1 MNTAILLGIAAGGI
15 ALLLV
20 LIIRFKVQA
29 FVALLL
35 VSLLVALAA
44 GIPLTTIPATED
56 APERL
61 GVIQTIVAGMGG
73 TLGTVAILVAL
84 GAMLGRLI
92 EVSGGAAS
100 LAGKFT
106 TLLGPKRV
114 SAALTAAALVLAIP
128 VFFDVG
134 FIILVPIIYGFCKI
148 AGVNPVKFGL
158 PVAGIMLAVH
168 VAVPPHPGI
177 VGGSALLGT
186 DLGWV
191 TIIGLAVAVPL
202 GFLAHFVSKLLN
214 RREFTMLPATA
225 VQFAQFGTDST
236 GSTGGADAST
246 GGGSPAGSTR
256 TGTLTKTEAP
266 PTAGTILTLILVP
279 LALIMSGTLAA
290 TLLPL
295 GDPLRP
301 LFAFIGAPIFAL
313 LVALLLAFYLLTVR
327 RGWSLAHTGDVL
339 EAALPPAA
347 IVILVTGAGGA
358 FAKVL
363 TESGIGTALSDALTA
378 TGLPILVLAFLI
390 SLVLRVSQGSATV
403 AILSTAG
410 LIAENVAASDY
421 SVIQVALITLSVA
434 FGALG
439 LSHVNDSG
447 FWVVTRYLGLSV
459 ADGLR
464 TWTVLTTVLG
474 VAGFLIV
481 ALLWLVVGA
490 AGA

>member
-1 MNTAILLGIAAGGI
+1 METPVLLGIAAAGI

-20 LIIRFKVQA
+20 LIIKFKVQA

-35 VSLLVALAA
+35 VSLLVGLAA
-44 GIPLTTIPATED
+44 GIPLTTVAATED
-56 APERL
+56 TPERL
-61 GVIQTIVAGMGG
+61 GIIQAIVAGMGG

-92 EVSGGAAS
+92 EVSGGASS
-100 LAGKFT
+100 LAGRFT

-134 FIILVPIIYGFCKI
+134 FIILVPIIYGFCKA

-158 PVAGIMLAVH
+158 PVAGIMLAVP

-177 VGGSALLGT
+177 VGGAALLGA

-191 TIIGLAVAVPL
+191 TIIGLAVAIPL
-202 GFLAHFVSKLLN
+202 GVLAHYVAKLLN

-225 VQFAQFGTDST
+225 AQFDAFGTDAT
-236 GSTGGADAST
+236 EPTGGS
-246 GGGSPAGSTR
+246 GSGRA
-256 TGTLTKTEAP
+256 GTLTKTEAP
-266 PTAGTILTLILVP
+266 PTAGTILTPILVP
-279 LALIMSGTLAA
+279 LALIMLGTVA
-290 TLLPL
+290 TTVLP
-295 GDPLRP
+295 GDDAMRP
-301 LFAFIGAPIFAL
+301 FFAFVGSPVFAL
-313 LVALLLAFYLLTVR
+313 LVALVLAFFLLTVR
-327 RGWSLAHTGDVL
+327 RGWSLAHTGQVM

-358 FAKVL
+358 FARIL
-363 TESGIGTALSDALTA
+363 TESGVGKALADTMAS
-378 TGLPILVLAFLI
+378 TGLPILVLGFLI
-390 SLVLRVSQGSATV
+390 ALVLRASQGSATV
-403 AILSTAG
+403 AILTTGG
-410 LIAENVAASDY
+410 LLAATVADGDF
-421 SVIQVALITLSVA
+421 SVVQVALIAMAIA

-464 TWTVLTTVLG
+464 TWTVLTTILG
-474 VAGFLIV
+474 VAGFL
-481 ALLWLVVGA
+481 LVSAIWGVVSA
-490 AGA
+490 AGL

>member
-1 MNTAILLGIAAGGI
+1 METPVLLAIAAAGI

-35 VSLLVALAA
+35 VSILVGLAA
-44 GIPLTTIPATED
+44 GIPLTTIAATD
-56 APERL
+56 DTPERL
-61 GVIQTIVAGMGG
+61 GVIQAITAGLGG
-73 TLGTVAILVAL
+73 TLGSVAVLVAL

-92 EVSGGAAS
+92 EVSGGASS
-100 LAGKFT
+100 LAGRFT
-106 TLLGPKRV
+106 SLLGPKRV

-134 FIILVPIIYGFCKI
+134 FIILVPIIYGFCKA

-177 VGGSALLGT
+177 VGGAALLGA

-191 TIIGLAVAVPL
+191 TILGLAVALPL
-202 GFLAHFVSKLLN
+202 GILAHFVAKIIN

-225 VQFAQFGTDST
+225 RQFAEFGSNDTD
-236 GSTGGADAST
+236 GF
-246 GGGSPAGSTR
+246 GGGRGGGTS
-256 TGTLTKTEAP
+256 TLTKTEAP
-266 PTAGTILTLILVP
+266 PTAGTIMTLIIVP
-279 LALIMSGTLAA
+279 LALIMTGTVAA
-290 TLLPL
+290 TVLPA
-295 GDPLRP
+295 GDALRP
-301 LFAFIGAPIFAL
+301 FFAFIGAPVFAL
-313 LVALLLAFYLLTVR
+313 LVALTLAFFLLTVR
-327 RGWSLAHTGDVL
+327 RGWSLAHTGEVM

-358 FAKVL
+358 FARVL
-363 TESGIGTALSDALTA
+363 TESGVGKALAETMTA
-378 TGLPILVLAFLI
+378 TGLPILLLGFLI
-390 SLVLRVSQGSATV
+390 SLTLRASQGSATV
-403 AILSTAG
+403 AILTTGGLLAATVAG
-410 LIAENVAASDY
+410 TDY
-421 SVIQVALITLSVA
+421 STVQIALITLAIA

-464 TWTVLTTVLG
+464 SWTVLTTVLG
-474 VAGFLIV
+474 VAGFLLVSVLWFIV
-481 ALLWLVVGA
+481 SAVGI
-490 AGA
+490 

>member
-1 MNTAILLGIAAGGI
+1 METPVLLAIAAAGI
-15 ALLLV
+15 GLLLL
-20 LIIRFKVQA
+20 LIIKFKVQA

-35 VSLLVALAA
+35 VSLFVAIAA
-44 GIPLTTIPATED
+44 QIPLATIPATED
-56 APERL
+56 TPERL
-61 GVIQTIVAGMGG
+61 GVIAVMISGMGG
-73 TLGTVAILVAL
+73 TLGTVAVLVAL
-84 GAMLGRLI
+84 GAMLGKLI

-100 LAGKFT
+100 LAGRFT
-106 TLLGPKRV
+106 SLLGPKRV
-114 SAALTAAALVLAIP
+114 SAALTGAALLLAIP

-134 FIILVPIIYGFCKI
+134 FIILVPIIYGFCTI

-177 VGGSALLGT
+177 VGGAALLGA

-191 TIIGLAVAVPL
+191 TILGLAVSLPL
-202 GFLAHFVSKLLN
+202 GVLAHFVSKWLN
-214 RREFTMLPATA
+214 RREYTMLTATA
-225 VQFAQFGTDST
+225 EQFRAFSATTRDNVVGGTS
-236 GSTGGADAST
+236 
-246 GGGSPAGSTR
+246 GSTR

-279 LALIMSGTLAA
+279 LALIMSGTIAS
-290 TLLPL
+290 TVLPA
-295 GDPLRP
+295 DHALRP
-301 LFAFIGAPIFAL
+301 LFALIGAPIFAL
-313 LVALLLAFYLLTVR
+313 LVAVVLAYFLLAVR
-327 RGWSLAHTGDVL
+327 RGWTLAHTGDVM

-347 IVILVTGAGGA
+347 IVILVTGAGGV

-363 TESGIGTALSDALTA
+363 TESGVGSALSTTLTA
-378 TGLPILVLAFLI
+378 TGLPILLLGFVI
-390 SLVLRVSQGSATV
+390 SLVLRASQGSATV
-403 AILSTAG
+403 AILTTAG
-410 LIAENVAASDY
+410 LVAGTVASGDY
-421 SVIQVALITLSVA
+421 TVIQIALIALAIA

-474 VAGFLIV
+474 VAGFVLV
-481 ALLWLVVGA
+481 SLLWFALSGVGV
-490 AGA
+490 